1 MTTRSKHKKKYNP
14 RQVAFTRFM
23 LIVAVFSIWMLGI
36 GVRLVH
42 LQVSQHEWL
51 KGQAIKQRTNIEK
64 TKLMRGTILDRDDH
78 MLATS
83 IRVNTLIADP
93 SEIDDVEKA
102 AKALAK
108 ILKIDE
114 RQLSTQ
120 LAEAKASKK
129 KFVPLLKKLDDDTY
143 QRINKSLDS
152 DEVTKGDLPRFYGL
166 HWTEDQIRRYPYGSL
181 AAQIIGFSNMDDT
194 GVAGIELSQD
204 ELLHGEII
212 KKIQERDRHGRVYD
226 ETVVDRGEPAD
237 ISLTISTSYQFMAEE
252 ALANGVRAASAKAGM
267 AVVMSVKTG
276 EILAMANYPTFDPN
290 NIKNIQPESVINH
303 TIQSTYSPGSTFKL
317 VTYSSA
323 LEKNLF
329 KPDDMIDAG
338 NGTIEIANHKF
349 TDSHH
354 IGSVTYSQALAQSS
368 NVCAIKTGQRVG
380 RDDFWAMLQKM
391 GFGDRTGIELPA
403 ETSGIVRSPDKWNGD
418 SLASMSIG
426 YEIGVTA
433 LQMAT
438 AFATI
443 ANDGVKIQPRIIREI
458 RKPDQKPV
466 PSSKPE
472 NVRVVSVETARNL
485 RTMLRQVVLTGT
497 GRRAQLNGYTSAG
510 KTGTAWKFDPKTKR
524 VDPSK
529 YVSSFIGIAPANDP
543 EIVIAVVIDEPKSG
557 ARDGGMVAAPVFK
570 DIAEK
575 ILPAMNIKPDG
586 VPIKE
591 MPVAQDIPETSNPAD
606 AKVASKIEKKETGA
620 EEKSKDKGESKR
632 GTSGKSPNDV
642 KKSVEKRP
650 SERKRVVGDLDAI
663 LLFKGPPTLE
673 RPRDT

>member
-1 MTTRSKHKKKYNP
+1 
-14 RQVAFTRFM
+14 M

-42 LQVSQHEWL
+42 LQVTQHEWL
-51 KGQAIKQRTNIEK
+51 KDRAIIQRTNIEK
-64 TKLMRGTILDRDDH
+64 TKLMRGTIFDRDGH

-83 IRVNTLIADP
+83 IRVNTLFADP
-93 SEIDDVEKA
+93 SEIADVEKT
-102 AKALAK
+102 AKTLAK

-114 RQLSTQ
+114 RQLSNQ
-120 LAEAKASKK
+120 LADAKASKK
-129 KFVPLLKKLDDDTY
+129 RFVPLLKKLDNDAY
-143 QRINKSLDS
+143 QRINNSLDS
-152 DEVTKGDLPRFYGL
+152 DEVTKADLPRFDGL
-166 HWTEDQIRRYPYGSL
+166 HWTEDQMRRYPYDSL
-181 AAQIIGFSNMDDT
+181 AAQVIGFSNMDDI

-237 ISLTISTSYQFMAEE
+237 ISLTIGTSYQFMAEE
-252 ALANGVRAASAKAGM
+252 ALANGVRAANAKAGM

-290 NIKNIQPESVINH
+290 SVKNIQPESVINH

-391 GFGDRTGIELPA
+391 GFGNRTGIELPA

-529 YVSSFIGIAPANDP
+529 YVSSFIGMAPATDP
-543 EIVIAVVIDEPKSG
+543 EIVISVVIDEPKSG

-570 DIAEK
+570 AIAEK

-586 VPIKE
+586 VPVKE
-591 MPVAQDIPETSNPAD
+591 MPVAQDIPEMSAPKD
-606 AKVASKIEKKETGA
+606 EKVASKIEKKA
-620 EEKSKDKGESKR
+620 DSSEEKAKDNDNSKKKTSEKR
-632 GTSGKSPNDV
+632 PNDV
-642 KKSVEKRP
+642 KKSVDKRP
-650 SERKRVVGDLDAI
+650 GERKRIVGDLDAI
-663 LLFKGPPTLE
+663 LIFDGPPAME

>member
-1 MTTRSKHKKKYNP
+1 MTTRSKHKKKYKP

-114 RQLSTQ
+114 RQLLTQ

-458 RKPDQKPV
+458 RKPDEKPV

-570 DIAEK
+570 AIAEK

-591 MPVAQDIPETSNPAD
+591 MPVAQDVPETSTPAD

-620 EEKSKDKGESKR
+620 EEKSKDKGESRR